1 LRTGQSKISTS
12 VKLKKIID
20 KNPAICY
27 NQGADKFRGRAFK
40 EDANMPQEL
49 KKTKCK
55 AGRRGNNEGS
65 IYQLKDESWCGAVT
79 VGYKADGK
87 PIRKYKYG
95 KTRQEVAKKVA
106 ALTDEVFANGYI
118 TEAVTKERN
127 FEILCGEWFEL
138 FIAGT
143 TSSTTEASRRVL
155 LKNHVYPAFGM
166 LDIQDVSLL
175 RLQKFFKE
183 KAKKGLSSDY
193 IGKMKSLLNRFFTYA
208 VKQDLVKTNPVS
220 NVVLSKPINHYADS
234 DEKKGKALREDI
246 RENVFAWVMENPL
259 LKPIVITFTFTGLRP
274 QELIALK
281 WENVNLDKKTLF
293 VKNALKRVIKFD
305 DDGNI
310 KSRGVTI
317 GKTKTPKSVRA
328 FTLPDEVVAVL
339 NEWILYCNKNNI
351 NSDFVFPNTETGG
364 MRSYSGLRSMLER
377 FLKKHSLQGEKITLY
392 TFRHTFATILL
403 EKRENPKIVAEL
415 MGHARIGT
423 TLDLYSHILS
433 STVYEQTAQT
443 LDAVFA
449 QLTQKKN
456 PASFLQPTGSSD

>member
-1 LRTGQSKISTS
+1 MNTQINFVAGH
-12 VKLKKIID
+12 
-20 KNPAICY
+20 
-27 NQGADKFRGRAFK
+27 FK
-40 EDANMPQEL
+40 EDAIMPQEL
-49 KKTKCK
+49 KKTKSK

-79 VGYKADGK
+79 IGYKSDGK

-106 ALTDEVFANGYI
+106 ALTDEVFENGYI

-127 FEILCGEWFEL
+127 LEILCREWFEL

-143 TSSTTEASRRVL
+143 TSSTTEASRRIL

-193 IGKMKSLLNRFFTYA
+193 IGKMKGLLNRFFTYA
-208 VKQDLVKTNPVS
+208 VKQNLVKTNPVS
-220 NVVLSKPINHYADS
+220 NVVLSKPNSHYDS
-234 DEKKGKALREDI
+234 GEEKKGKALREEI
-246 RENVFAWVMENPL
+246 REDVFMWIMENPL
-259 LKPIVITFTFTGLRP
+259 LKPIVITFTLTGLRP

-281 WENVNLDKKTLF
+281 WENVNLETKTLF

-305 DDGNI
+305 DNGNVT
-310 KSRGVTI
+310 SRSVTI

-328 FTLPDEVVAVL
+328 FTLPGEVVSVL
-339 NEWILYCNKNNI
+339 KEWILYCKENNI
-351 NSDFVFPNTETGG
+351 NSEFVFPNTETGE
-364 MRSYSGLRSMLER
+364 MRSYNGLRSMLER
-377 FLKKHSLQGEKITLY
+377 FIKRHSLQDEKITLY

-415 MGHARIGT
+415 MGHAKIGT

-443 LDAVFA
+443 LDSVFA
-449 QLTQKKN
+449 GLTQKKN
-456 PASFLQPTGSSD
+456 PTSSLQLAGLPG